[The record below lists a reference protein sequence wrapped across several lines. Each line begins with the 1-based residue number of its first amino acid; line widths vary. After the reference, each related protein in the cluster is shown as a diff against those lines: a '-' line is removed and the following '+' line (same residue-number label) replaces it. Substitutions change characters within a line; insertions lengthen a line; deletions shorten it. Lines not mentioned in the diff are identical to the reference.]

1 MTWNYNTNGP
11 YTFSIVDGVPV
22 NYSVFL
28 QGLPEGLENLIEY
41 SGDTAEYSDAGSH
54 VTNFL
59 IKENDPNRSNYGELV
74 FSGGLE
80 TRLVWEI
87 KPLLVDKPILK
98 QTKTFCAEGYSFSEI
113 TNLPEDWAQYFE
125 VQVLDSE
132 KNEIL
137 PTDGTWT
144 FIKVDRYQIKIM
156 FKQGMNG
163 SHGGTMDNVK
173 WSDNGRIDCSVVLN
187 VEKLVLA
194 VNGWIDDAEGYAK
207 PTLNAD
213 NIAEIEKYF
222 NYVLTNKETNANVG
236 LNEQLEYETSYTIAL
251 QLKSEFSGNVAVKYL
266 GHEVEETTP
275 YGFLTGVDPLADDPE
290 NFYRKPTEKEL
301 YICIQYTILFL

>member
-1 MTWNYNTNGP
+1 
-11 YTFSIVDGVPV
+11 
-22 NYSVFL
+22 
-28 QGLPEGLENLIEY
+28 
-41 SGDTAEYSDAGSH
+41 
-54 VTNFL
+54 
-59 IKENDPNRSNYGELV
+59 
-74 FSGGLE
+74 
-80 TRLVWEI
+80 
-87 KPLLVDKPILK
+87 
-98 QTKTFCAEGYSFSEI
+98 
-113 TNLPEDWAQYFE
+113 
-125 VQVLDSE
+125 
-132 KNEIL
+132 
-137 PTDGTWT
+137 
-144 FIKVDRYQIKIM
+144 M

-275 YGFLTGVDPLADDPE
+275 YGFFNGG
-290 NFYRKPTEKEL
+290 
-301 YICIQYTILFL
+301 